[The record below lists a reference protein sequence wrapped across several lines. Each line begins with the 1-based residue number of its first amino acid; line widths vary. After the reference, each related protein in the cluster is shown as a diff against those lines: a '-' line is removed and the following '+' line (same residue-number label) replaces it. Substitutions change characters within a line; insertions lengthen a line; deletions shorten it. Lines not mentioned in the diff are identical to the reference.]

1 MTKAH
6 EHDRFRNAAVH
17 TVAVTY
23 TVAGGARPATA
34 RRRAEKV
41 ADRIASAAARLR
53 DVVEAHA
60 VAGPAG
66 SDGEIL
72 VPTRVRFRAANSGSG
87 TYSEPGR
94 LDRYLD
100 PDHERALASL
110 DAANTAWRRRQD
122 QDRDRRRAVGCENTH
137 GTTDNLRRYCVC
149 VYCEPQRHLDAHPDT
164 ATALHTFPPRCIC
177 GTAVPSPGMRCRQHR
192 STAIVVLNDDT
203 GPLKEL
209 AARWSDLDAQAGE

>member
-1 MTKAH
+1 MTQAH
-6 EHDRFRNAAVH
+6 EHDRFRNAAVY

-23 TVAGGARPATA
+23 TVAGSARPTTA

-53 DVVEAHA
+53 DVVDVRA

-72 VPTRVRFRAANSGSG
+72 APTRVRFTAANSGSG
-87 TYSEPGR
+87 TYGEPDK

-110 DAANTAWRRRQD
+110 ASANDEWRRRRD
-122 QDRDRRRAVGCENTH
+122 QDRDRRRVVGCQNTYRSA
-137 GTTDNLRRYCVC
+137 NEVRRDCPCIYCAPQAHLEAHRQGPAALYPYSPRCVC
-149 VYCEPQRHLDAHPDT
+149 GMT
-164 ATALHTFPPRCIC
+164 M
-177 GTAVPSPGMRCRQHR
+177 PSAGMRCRQHR
-192 STAIVVLNDDT
+192 ATEIVVLDDET
-203 GPLKEL
+203 GPLAEL
-209 AARWSDLDAQAGE
+209 AALWNALNAETGE